1 MLLDRFYCRK
11 KVGKVMER
19 MNKSFDVN
27 EVFSGVEKSFKEYNS
42 VDSGSIF
49 EDAELHEALSV
60 EVVSGLTDILKNVLS
75 KPKFEKSEIANRFCE
90 FVDMISSREDGVL
103 WSFARN
109 VKDGEVLISFLKEL
123 ADKGCISQIDKIFR
137 SGGYRYPLVNNLSRN
152 PMIKDEFNELFR
164 MLPEDYRDKLS
175 GEIISYQ
182 DGDKDYAYPLI
193 GGSALM
199 GF

>member
-1 MLLDRFYCRK
+1 
-11 KVGKVMER
+11 MESV
-19 MNKSFDVN
+19 NKSFDVN
-27 EVFSGVEKSFKEYNS
+27 EVFSGVEKSFEKYNS

-49 EDAELHEALSV
+49 EDAKLCKALSV

-75 KPKFEKSEIANRFCE
+75 KPESEGPKKTKITNRFCE
-90 FVDMISSREDGVL
+90 FVDMISSRVDGVL
-103 WSFARN
+103 WSFARE

-123 ADKGCISQIDKIFR
+123 AADKKFVPQIDKIFR
-137 SGGYRYPLVNNLSRN
+137 SGGYRCPLVNQLS
-152 PMIKDEFNELFR
+152 KYYETKEKFNELFR
-164 MLPEDYRDKLS
+164 MLPEEYRDKLS

>member
-1 MLLDRFYCRK
+1 MFADVK
-11 KVGKVMER
+11 K
-19 MNKSFDVN
+19 SL
-27 EVFSGVEKSFKEYNS
+27 EKYKS
-42 VDSGSIF
+42 VDSGSIS
-49 EDAELHEALSV
+49 EDAKLHEALSV

-90 FVDMISSREDGVL
+90 FVDMISSRSNGAL
-103 WSFARN
+103 WSFASDEN
-109 VKDGEVLISFLKEL
+109 DGEVLISFLKEL
-123 ADKGCISQIDKIFR
+123 ATKGCISQIDKIFR
-137 SGGYRYPLVNNLSRN
+137 SGGYRHPLVNDLSCN
-152 PMIKDEFNELFR
+152 PRIKNEFNKLFS

>member
-1 MLLDRFYCRK
+1 
-11 KVGKVMER
+11 MESV
-19 MNKSFDVN
+19 NKSFDVN
-27 EVFSGVEKSFKEYNS
+27 KVFAGVEKSFKEYNS
-42 VDSGSIF
+42 VDSGSIS
-49 EDAELHEALSV
+49 EDAKLYKALSV
-60 EVVSGLTDILKNVLS
+60 EVVSGLTDILKNVLR
-75 KPKFEKSEIANRFCE
+75 KPEYEGPKKNEITNRFCE
-90 FVDMISSREDGVL
+90 FVDVISNSRDSL
-103 WSFARN
+103 WEFARQ

-123 ADKGCISQIDKIFR
+123 ATKGCISQIDKIFR
-137 SGGYRYPLVNNLSRN
+137 SGGYRHPLVNRLSSYY
-152 PMIKDEFNELFR
+152 KTEEKFDELFR

>member
-1 MLLDRFYCRK
+1 
-11 KVGKVMER
+11 MESV
-19 MNKSFDVN
+19 NKSFDVN
-27 EVFSGVEKSFKEYNS
+27 EVFGGVEKSLEKYKS
-42 VDSGSIF
+42 VNSGSIF
-49 EDAELHEALSV
+49 EDVKLYKALSV

-90 FVDMISSREDGVL
+90 FVDMISSRDDGVL
-103 WSFARN
+103 WDFASQ

-123 ADKGCISQIDKIFR
+123 ATNGYIPQIDKIFR
-137 SGGYRYPLVNNLSRN
+137 SGDEDHPLVNQLS
-152 PMIKDEFNELFR
+152 KYYETKEKFNELFR

>member
-1 MLLDRFYCRK
+1 MESVN
-11 KVGKVMER
+11 KV
-19 MNKSFDVN
+19 FD
-27 EVFSGVEKSFKEYNS
+27 GVEKSLEKYKSVNS
-42 VDSGSIF
+42 GNIF
-49 EDAELHEALSV
+49 EDAKLCQALSV

-90 FVDMISSREDGVL
+90 FVDMLSSRENGVL
-103 WSFARN
+103 WSFARK

-123 ADKGCISQIDKIFR
+123 ATKGYISQIDKIFR
-137 SGGYRYPLVNNLSRN
+137 SGGYRCPLVNQLS
-152 PMIKDEFNELFR
+152 KYYETKEKFYELFS

>member
-1 MLLDRFYCRK
+1 
-11 KVGKVMER
+11 MESV
-19 MNKSFDVN
+19 NKSFDVN
-27 EVFSGVEKSFKEYNS
+27 EVFSGVEKSLEKYKS
-42 VDSGSIF
+42 VDSGSIL
-49 EDAELHEALSV
+49 EDAKLHEALSV
-60 EVVSGLTDILKNVLS
+60 EDVSGLTDILTNVLS

-90 FVDMISSREDGVL
+90 FVDMLSSRSNGVL
-103 WSFARN
+103 WSFAMK

-137 SGGYRYPLVNNLSRN
+137 SGGYRHPLVNRLSSYY
-152 PMIKDEFNELFR
+152 KTEEKFDELFR

>member
-1 MLLDRFYCRK
+1 MESVN
-11 KVGKVMER
+11 KV
-19 MNKSFDVN
+19 FD
-27 EVFSGVEKSFKEYNS
+27 GVEKSLEKYKSVNS
-42 VDSGSIF
+42 GNIF
-49 EDAELHEALSV
+49 EDAKLYKALSV

-90 FVDMISSREDGVL
+90 FVDMISSRSNGAL
-103 WSFARN
+103 WNFAMK

-123 ADKGCISQIDKIFR
+123 ATKGCISQIDKIFR
-137 SGGYRYPLVNNLSRN
+137 CGGYRYPLVNQLS
-152 PMIKDEFNELFR
+152 KYYETKEKFNELFR

>member
-1 MLLDRFYCRK
+1 
-11 KVGKVMER
+11 MESV
-19 MNKSFDVN
+19 NKSFDVN
-27 EVFSGVEKSFKEYNS
+27 EVFSGVEKSLEKYES
-42 VDSGSIF
+42 VNSGSIF
-49 EDAELHEALSV
+49 EDAKLYEALSV

-75 KPKFEKSEIANRFCE
+75 KPKFEKSEIGDRFCE
-90 FVDMISSREDGVL
+90 FVDVISNSRDSL
-103 WSFARN
+103 WEFARQ

-123 ADKGCISQIDKIFR
+123 ATKGCISQIDKIFR
-137 SGGYRYPLVNNLSRN
+137 SGGYRHPLVNRLSSYY
-152 PMIKDEFNELFR
+152 KTEEKFDELFR

-182 DGDKDYAYPLI
+182 DGDKDYVYPLI

>member
-1 MLLDRFYCRK
+1 MESVN
-11 KVGKVMER
+11 KV
-19 MNKSFDVN
+19 FD
-27 EVFSGVEKSFKEYNS
+27 GVEKSLEKYDS
-42 VDSGSIF
+42 VDSGNIF
-49 EDAELHEALSV
+49 EDAKLCEALSV

-90 FVDMISSREDGVL
+90 FVDMISSSGNGAL
-103 WSFARN
+103 WSFASDEN
-109 VKDGEVLISFLKEL
+109 DGEVLISFLKEL
-123 ADKGCISQIDKIFR
+123 ATKGCISQIDKIFR
-137 SGGYRYPLVNNLSRN
+137 CGGYRHPLVNDLSCN
-152 PMIKDEFNELFR
+152 PRIKNEFNELFS

>member
-1 MLLDRFYCRK
+1 
-11 KVGKVMER
+11 MESV
-19 MNKSFDVN
+19 NKSFDVN
-27 EVFSGVEKSFKEYNS
+27 EVFADVEKSLKKYDS
-42 VDSGSIF
+42 VDSDDAF
-49 EDAELHEALSV
+49 EKIKAWKALSV

-75 KPKFEKSEIANRFCE
+75 KPEYEGPKKIEITNRFCE
-90 FVDMISSREDGVL
+90 FVDMINSSENGVL
-103 WSFARN
+103 WSFARK

-152 PMIKDEFNELFR
+152 PMIKDEFNELFQK
-164 MLPEDYRDKLS
+164 LPEEYRDKLS

-193 GGSALM
+193 GGSPLM

>member
-1 MLLDRFYCRK
+1 M
-11 KVGKVMER
+11 
-19 MNKSFDVN
+19 
-27 EVFSGVEKSFKEYNS
+27 
-42 VDSGSIF
+42 
-49 EDAELHEALSV
+49 HEALSV

-75 KPKFEKSEIANRFCE
+75 KLESKGPEKTEITKRFCE
-90 FVDMISSREDGVL
+90 FINKISNSRDSL
-103 WSFARN
+103 WEFARQ

-123 ADKGCISQIDKIFR
+123 ATKGCISQIDKIFR
-137 SGGYRYPLVNNLSRN
+137 SGGYRYPLVNDLSCD

-164 MLPEDYRDKLS
+164 MLPEEYRDKLS

-193 GGSALM
+193 GGSPLM

>member
-1 MLLDRFYCRK
+1 
-11 KVGKVMER
+11 MESV
-19 MNKSFDVN
+19 NKSFDVN
-27 EVFSGVEKSFKEYNS
+27 EVFSGVEKSLEKYNS

-49 EDAELHEALSV
+49 EDAKLCKALSV

-90 FVDMISSREDGVL
+90 FVDEISNSRDSL
-103 WSFARN
+103 WEFARQ

-123 ADKGCISQIDKIFR
+123 ATKGCISQIDKIFR
-137 SGGYRYPLVNNLSRN
+137 SGGYRCPLVNQLS
-152 PMIKDEFNELFR
+152 KYYETKEKFNELFR

>member
-1 MLLDRFYCRK
+1 MASVN
-11 KVGKVMER
+11 KV
-19 MNKSFDVN
+19 FD
-27 EVFSGVEKSFKEYNS
+27 GVEKSLEKYDS
-42 VDSGSIF
+42 VDSGNIF
-49 EDAELHEALSV
+49 EDIKLQKALSV

-90 FVDMISSREDGVL
+90 FVDMISSSENGVL
-103 WSFARN
+103 WSFARK

-123 ADKGCISQIDKIFR
+123 ATKGCISQIDKIFR
-137 SGGYRYPLVNNLSRN
+137 CGGYRHPLVNDLSCN
-152 PMIKDEFNELFR
+152 PRIKNEFNELFS